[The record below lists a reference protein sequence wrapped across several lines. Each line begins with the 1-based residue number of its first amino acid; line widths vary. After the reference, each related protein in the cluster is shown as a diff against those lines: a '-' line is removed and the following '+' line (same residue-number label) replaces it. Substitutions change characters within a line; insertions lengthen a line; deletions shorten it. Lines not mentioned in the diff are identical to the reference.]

1 MVAKTKAELPKILTA
16 NDLLS
21 GGTVYYTTDG
31 KWSAHVTDAL
41 VANSPE
47 AIKNLEKAGAD
58 AFAANVVIDVAVVDV
73 NANGD
78 LRQYMR
84 TVGETLM
91 RRYPEFERMY
101 ARVLFD
107 EVDL

>member
-16 NDLLS
+16 NDLLR

-78 LRQYMR
+78 LRPAHLREQIR
-84 TVGETLM
+84 ATGPTV
-91 RRYPEFERMY
+91 RP
-101 ARVLFD
+101 
-107 EVDL
+107 DLNKSVSK